1 MEILIHFLLLIF
13 LVLTSNICP
22 KLLFVQSQGDNESTK
37 IETYIVHVQKPQGTK
52 FLRFRDRVNWYRSFL
67 PNTTLINS
75 GEPRMIYA
83 YRHVISG
90 FSARLTRREVSTME
104 ATDGFVL
111 AYPEKKCT
119 AHTTYTPRFLG
130 LNRRGGLWP
139 KSSYGKGLIIG
150 VIDTGVKPTHPSF
163 SDHNMPPPPERWRG
177 SCYWAGRSTC
187 NNKLIG
193 ASAFH
198 SGSNPEPMDTGGHGT
213 HTASTAAGNF
223 VDGAGI
229 HGLATGVAAGMAPWA
244 HIASYKVLF
253 DNQGTDSDIL
263 AGIDQA
269 IHDGVDILSMSLGYR
284 IPVPLYENSIAIA
297 SFAAIS
303 KGLGAVAS
311 AGNEGPGYSTVG
323 NDAPWIL
330 TVGASTTD
338 RRMSVSVLLGDGTI
352 VTGETAYQPKGP
364 FESRISPLIHP
375 GAVRREDAYCSQEFS
390 AAIDVAGKIVMC
402 ETGVVANVDKGAIV
416 RAAGGAGMIIM
427 NKKSEGL
434 TTFANAHVLPTAHV
448 DYDDAVLIIDY
459 VEKTRSPT
467 AALVFEGTQ
476 FGAEPAPS
484 VAFFS
489 SRGPSLMNGNILK
502 PDIVAPGVNIVAAW
516 PTDVGPCPSNTSMTF
531 DSLSGTSMA
540 APHTA
545 GVVALLKKNH
555 PSWSY
560 AAIKSAI
567 MTTATTRERE
577 GFPIPDEQL
586 QEASVLAIGAGHIS
600 SSADEPGL
608 VYEVEDQVQE
618 YISYLCGSG
627 FTDRQVTA
635 ITRRR
640 VRCDSMARKITGEEV
655 NYPSIS
661 VELNRLR
668 NKTITRTVTN
678 VGKAVISYIVKVEA
692 PENVDVVV
700 KPSRLEFSRVGEKKN
715 YSVTFSF
722 KYSADATTITRA
734 TSEGSLSWVDSQNE
748 SVRSPFIVTLI

>member
-1 MEILIHFLLLIF
+1 MENLIHFLLLIF

-90 FSARLTRREVSTME
+90 FAARLTRREVSTME

-163 SDHNMPPPPERWRG
+163 RDHNMPPPPERWRG

-311 AGNEGPGYSTVG
+311 AGNEGPGYRS
-323 NDAPWIL
+323 
-330 TVGASTTD
+330 
-338 RRMSVSVLLGDGTI
+338 
-352 VTGETAYQPKGP
+352 
-364 FESRISPLIHP
+364 
-375 GAVRREDAYCSQEFS
+375 EDAYCSQEFS

-434 TTFANAHVLPTAHV
+434 TTFANAHVLPAAHV

-516 PTDVGPCPSNTSMTF
+516 PTDVGPCPSNTSITF

-600 SSADEPGL
+600 SLADEPGL

-722 KYSADATTITRA
+722 KDSADATTITRA

-748 SVRSPFIVTLI
+748 SVRSPFIVTLIY